1 MENKREILIEATG
14 VKHTFREGQ
23 VRTEV
28 LHGVDL
34 TIRSGENV
42 FLTGLSGSGKTTLI
56 ALIGCLRSVQEGS
69 LKILG
74 EELRGAREAKLRKMR
89 RHIGYVFQDFNLLD
103 FMTIRQNVQQ
113 SLKLQNNYS
122 TKKARLL
129 SEEILDRVGLGDR
142 VNTYPAKLSGGQKQ
156 RVAIARALVHRPR
169 LVLADEPTAA
179 LDSVT
184 GREIIELF
192 QELVVEQNSAALIV
206 THNIR
211 ALENA
216 DEIFQMKDGYLGPA
230 VREQLSLVLPT
241 LNDQELDD
249 ISEHSDIKVYP
260 PGDVIIRQGDI
271 ATRFFILVR
280 GKVEVMRESQDGK
293 EERLAVL
300 RRKGDYFGETAM
312 LQEGVRRSATVRVAN
327 SEPAEVLVMGR
338 DEFLKLDYKIY

>member
-1 MENKREILIEATG
+1 MENKHEILIEAANL
-14 VKHTFREGQ
+14 KHTYREGQ
-23 VRTEV
+23 IRTEV

-34 TIRSGENV
+34 TIRGGENV

-56 ALIGCLRSVQEGS
+56 SLIGCLRSVQEGS

-89 RHIGYVFQDFNLLD
+89 RRIGYVFQGFNLLD

-113 SLKLQNNYS
+113 SLKLQDNYS
-122 TKKARLL
+122 AKKARLL

-192 QELVVEQNSAALIV
+192 QKLVVEQNSAALIV

-216 DEIFQMKDGYLGPA
+216 DKIFQMKDGYLGAA
-230 VREQLSLVLPT
+230 VREQLSLVLPK
-241 LNDQELDD
+241 LNDKDLDD
-249 ISEHSDIKVYP
+249 ISKQSTIKVYR
-260 PGDVIIRQGDI
+260 PGEVIIRQGDI
-271 ATRFFILVR
+271 ATEFFLLVK
-280 GKVEVMRESQDGK
+280 GKVEVVREGRDEG
-293 EERLAVL
+293 EEILAVL
-300 RRKGDYFGETAM
+300 QRRGDYFGEIAM
-312 LQEGVRRSATVRVAN
+312 LQEGARRTATVRAAGSKNV
-327 SEPAEVLVMGR
+327 EVLVMGR
-338 DEFLKLDYKIY
+338 NEFQKIDYKIF